1 MIGSKIVKSGGA
13 EPDDFEK
20 QIAQA
25 LLELEMN
32 SDLKQQLR
40 ELHITRAREV
50 EFGTKKV
57 SRPGLI
63 ATMTRS

>member
-1 MIGSKIVKSGGA
+1 MVGAKIVKTNGA
-13 EPDDFEK
+13 DPDDFEK

-25 LLELEMN
+25 LLELDLN

-57 SRPGLI
+57 SP
-63 ATMTRS
+63 SSFKWKDN

>member
-20 QIAQA
+20 QVAQA
-25 LLELEMN
+25 LLDLEMT
-32 SDLKQQLR
+32 SELKQQLR

-50 EFGTKKV
+50 EFGVKKV
-57 SRPGLI
+57 SK
-63 ATMTRS
+63 